1 MPDQNFKTS
10 CHHMSTCALT
20 GASAFFDAIPGSFML
35 INGPLW
41 CYFYAMKYVE
51 DYDAS
56 ALRRFHCTQPEGN
69 ALVYGTEKDLLA
81 GLDFVKSN
89 FTPERI
95 FILNNCSVSLVGDD
109 IAGIAAK
116 AELPCPV
123 YAADCGGIAG
133 DFSEGYEI
141 ALLRVIEEVKKN
153 AKNNTGLCYKK
164 GKTQNGN
171 TEGNATTSGKNSKTD
186 TECAEATNSMDGRC
200 DAQVTGNTNTVKAGS
215 GTPSVN
221 LLGLSP
227 TYFRG
232 EEDIKEIRRI
242 LEAAGYRINSIPGGG
257 SGWDE
262 IMRLPE
268 ADLNLVVRDELALK
282 AAKQLEQDYGTPY
295 LSAGMPYGIEG
306 TLHWLDKINEVLPA
320 KNPEAVRQEAEAVNA
335 RLQFRSSNMQS
346 LWGPLWFDNILV
358 AAPPSEAAGIAEAV
372 RGEWADTGNL
382 IIHFTQGTALRPKAA
397 TKICIAGKDDAAM
410 KETFENWSGG
420 LVMGSS
426 LEASRLVRLKKPFVT
441 CNIVLPAYHEIIA
454 TDLPLCGIRGAAYL
468 FERIWNA
475 KLSACMDEVKQ
486 TN

>member
-1 MPDQNFKTS
+1 MRDNDFKTS

-81 GLDFVKSN
+81 GLDFVKAN
-89 FTPERI
+89 FTPERV
-95 FILNNCSVSLVGDD
+95 FLLNNCSVSLVGDD

-133 DFSEGYEI
+133 DFAEGYEI
-141 ALLRVIEEVKKN
+141 ALLRVIAEVKKN
-153 AKNNTGLCYKK
+153 AEAKRDLADVS
-164 GKTQNGN
+164 
-171 TEGNATTSGKNSKTD
+171 EANSKNAD
-186 TECAEATNSMDGRC
+186 EAKVSENLNLETIDC
-200 DAQVTGNTNTVKAGS
+200 K
-215 GTPSVN
+215 PSVN

-242 LEAAGYRINSIPGGG
+242 LEMAGYHINAIPGGG
-257 SGWDE
+257 SAWSE
-262 IMRLPE
+262 IMQLPQ
-268 ADLNLVVRDELALK
+268 ADLNLVLRDELALK
-282 AAKQLEQDYGTPY
+282 AAKELQAEFGTPY
-295 LSAGMPYGIEG
+295 LSVGMPYGIQG
-306 TLHWLDKINEVLPA
+306 TLRWLDTINAVLPA
-320 KNPEAVRQEAEAVNA
+320 KNREAIRQEAEAVNA

-346 LWGPLWFDNILV
+346 LWGPLWFDNILI

-382 IIHFTQGTALRPKAA
+382 VIHFTQDTALRPQAA
-397 TKICIAGKDDAAM
+397 TKICIAGKDDTAM

-426 LEASRLVRLKKPFVT
+426 LEASRLVRLKKPFVN

-454 TDLPLCGIRGAAYL
+454 TDSPLCGIRGAAYL

-475 KLSACMDEVKQ
+475 KLSGCMDEVKSIR
-486 TN
+486 

>member
-1 MPDQNFKTS
+1 MHDNDFKTS

-81 GLDFVKSN
+81 GLDFVKTN
-89 FTPERI
+89 FTPERV
-95 FILNNCSVSLVGDD
+95 FLLNNCSVSLVGDD

-116 AELPCPV
+116 AELPFPV

-133 DFSEGYEI
+133 DFAEGYEI
-141 ALLRVIEEVKKN
+141 ALLRVIEEVKRN
-153 AKNNTGLCYKK
+153 AKAKSNL
-164 GKTQNGN
+164 
-171 TEGNATTSGKNSKTD
+171 AL
-186 TECAEATNSMDGRC
+186 
-200 DAQVTGNTNTVKAGS
+200 
-215 GTPSVN
+215 PSVN
-221 LLGLSP
+221 VLGLSP

-242 LEAAGYRINSIPGGG
+242 LETAGYRINAIPGGG
-257 SGWDE
+257 SAWSE
-262 IMRLPE
+262 IMRLPQ
-268 ADLNLVVRDELALK
+268 ADLNLVLRDELALK
-282 AAKQLEQDYGTPY
+282 AAKELQAEFGTPY
-295 LSAGMPYGIEG
+295 LSVGMPYGIAG
-306 TLHWLDKINEVLPA
+306 TLRWLENLNAVLPA
-320 KNPEAVRQEAEAVNA
+320 KNLEAVRLEAETVNA

-346 LWGPLWFDNILV
+346 LWGPLWFDNILI
-358 AAPPSEAAGIAEAV
+358 AAPPSEATGIAEAV

-382 IIHFTQGTALRPKAA
+382 VIHFTQDTALRPQAA

-426 LEASRLVRLKKPFVT
+426 LEASRLVRLKKPFVN

-454 TDLPLCGIRGAAYL
+454 TDSPLCGIRGAAYL

-475 KLSACMDEVKQ
+475 KLSGYMDEVKSVR
-486 TN
+486 

>member
-1 MPDQNFKTS
+1 MRDNDFKTS

-81 GLDFVKSN
+81 GLEFVKTN

-133 DFSEGYEI
+133 DFAEGYEI

-153 AKNNTGLCYKK
+153 AKTKRDLADVSEANSENT
-164 GKTQNGN
+164 
-171 TEGNATTSGKNSKTD
+171 TEANVSENINPETVD
-186 TECAEATNSMDGRC
+186 T
-200 DAQVTGNTNTVKAGS
+200 K
-215 GTPSVN
+215 PSVN

-242 LEAAGYRINSIPGGG
+242 LETAGYHINAIPGGG
-257 SGWDE
+257 SAWDE
-262 IMRLPE
+262 IMELPQ
-268 ADLNLVVRDELALK
+268 ADLNLVFRDELALK
-282 AAKQLEQDYGTPY
+282 AARELETEFGTPY
-295 LSAGMPYGIEG
+295 LSVGMPYGIAG
-306 TLHWLDKINEVLPA
+306 TLRWLDTINAALPA
-320 KNPEAVRQEAEAVNA
+320 KNTEAIRQEAEAVNA

-346 LWGPLWFDNILV
+346 LWGPLWFDNILI

-372 RGEWADTGNL
+372 RGEWADTSNL
-382 IIHFTQGTALRPKAA
+382 VIHFTQDTPLRPKAA

-410 KETFENWSGG
+410 KETFENWTGG
-420 LVMGSS
+420 LVIGSS
-426 LEASRLVRLKKPFVT
+426 LETSRLVRLKKPFVN
-441 CNIVLPAYHEIIA
+441 CNIVLPSYHEIIA
-454 TDLPLCGIRGAAYL
+454 TDSPLCGIRGAAYL

-475 KLSACMDEVKQ
+475 KLNSCMEEVK
-486 TN
+486 

>member
-1 MPDQNFKTS
+1 MRDNDFKTS

-81 GLDFVKSN
+81 GLDFVKAN

-133 DFSEGYEI
+133 DFAEGYEI

-153 AKNNTGLCYKK
+153 AKTKRDLADVSEANSENT
-164 GKTQNGN
+164 
-171 TEGNATTSGKNSKTD
+171 TEANVSENINPETVD
-186 TECAEATNSMDGRC
+186 T
-200 DAQVTGNTNTVKAGS
+200 K
-215 GTPSVN
+215 PSVN

-242 LEAAGYRINSIPGGG
+242 LETAGYHINAIPGGG
-257 SGWDE
+257 SAWDE
-262 IMRLPE
+262 IMELPQ
-268 ADLNLVVRDELALK
+268 ADLNLVFRDELALK
-282 AAKQLEQDYGTPY
+282 AARELETEFGTPY
-295 LSAGMPYGIEG
+295 LSVGLPYGIAG
-306 TLHWLDKINEVLPA
+306 TLRWLDTINAALPA
-320 KNPEAVRQEAEAVNA
+320 KNTEAIRQEAEAVNA

-346 LWGPLWFDNILV
+346 LWGPLWFDNILI

-372 RGEWADTGNL
+372 RGEWADTSNL
-382 IIHFTQGTALRPKAA
+382 VIHFTQDTPLRPKAA

-410 KETFENWSGG
+410 KETFENWTGG
-420 LVMGSS
+420 LVIGSS
-426 LEASRLVRLKKPFVT
+426 LETSRLVRLKKPFVN
-441 CNIVLPAYHEIIA
+441 CNIVLPSYHEIIA
-454 TDLPLCGIRGAAYL
+454 TDSPLCGIRGAAYL

-475 KLSACMDEVKQ
+475 KLNSCMEEVK
-486 TN
+486 

>member
-1 MPDQNFKTS
+1 MHDNDFKTS

-81 GLDFVKSN
+81 GLDFVKTN
-89 FTPERI
+89 FTPERV
-95 FILNNCSVSLVGDD
+95 FLLNNCSVSLVGDD

-116 AELPCPV
+116 AELPFPV

-133 DFSEGYEI
+133 DFAEGYEI
-141 ALLRVIEEVKKN
+141 ALLRVIEEVKRN
-153 AKNNTGLCYKK
+153 AKAKSDL
-164 GKTQNGN
+164 
-171 TEGNATTSGKNSKTD
+171 AS
-186 TECAEATNSMDGRC
+186 
-200 DAQVTGNTNTVKAGS
+200 
-215 GTPSVN
+215 PSVN
-221 LLGLSP
+221 VLGLSP
-227 TYFRG
+227 TFFRG

-242 LEAAGYRINSIPGGG
+242 LEMAGYRINAIPGGG
-257 SGWDE
+257 SAWSE
-262 IMRLPE
+262 IMRLPQ
-268 ADLNLVVRDELALK
+268 ADLNLVLRDELALK
-282 AAKQLEQDYGTPY
+282 AAKELQEEFGTPY
-295 LSAGMPYGIEG
+295 LSVGMPYGIVG
-306 TLHWLDKINEVLPA
+306 TLRWLDAINAVLPS
-320 KNPEAVRQEAEAVNA
+320 KNREAIRLEADTVNA

-346 LWGPLWFDNILV
+346 LWGPLWFDNILI

-382 IIHFTQGTALRPKAA
+382 VIHFTQETALRPPAA

-426 LEASRLVRLKKPFVT
+426 LEASRLVRLKKPFVN

-454 TDLPLCGIRGAAYL
+454 TDSPLCGIRGAAYL

-475 KLSACMDEVKQ
+475 KLSGCMDEVKSVR
-486 TN
+486 

>member
-1 MPDQNFKTS
+1 MRDNDFKTS

-69 ALVYGTEKDLLA
+69 SLVYGTEKDLLA
-81 GLDFVKSN
+81 GLDFVKAN

-109 IAGIAAK
+109 IAGITAK
-116 AELPCPV
+116 AELPYPV

-133 DFSEGYEI
+133 DFAEGYEI
-141 ALLRVIEEVKKN
+141 ALLRVIAEVKKN
-153 AKNNTGLCYKK
+153 AEAKRDLADVS
-164 GKTQNGN
+164 
-171 TEGNATTSGKNSKTD
+171 EANSKNAD
-186 TECAEATNSMDGRC
+186 EAKVSENLNFETIDC
-200 DAQVTGNTNTVKAGS
+200 K
-215 GTPSVN
+215 PSVN

-242 LEAAGYRINSIPGGG
+242 LEMAGYRINAIPGGG
-257 SGWDE
+257 SAWSE
-262 IMRLPE
+262 IMRLPQ
-268 ADLNLVVRDELALK
+268 ADLNLVLRDELALK
-282 AAKQLEQDYGTPY
+282 AAKELQAEFGTPY
-295 LSAGMPYGIEG
+295 LSVGMPYGIQG
-306 TLHWLDKINEVLPA
+306 TLRWLDTINAVLPA
-320 KNPEAVRQEAEAVNA
+320 KNREAIRQEAEAVNA

-346 LWGPLWFDNILV
+346 LWGPLWFDNILI

-382 IIHFTQGTALRPKAA
+382 VIHFTQDTALRPQAA
-397 TKICIAGKDDAAM
+397 TKICIAGKDDTAM

-426 LEASRLVRLKKPFVT
+426 LEASRLVRLKKPFVN

-454 TDLPLCGIRGAAYL
+454 TDSPLCGIRGAAYL

-475 KLSACMDEVKQ
+475 KLSGCMDEVKSIR
-486 TN
+486 

>member
-1 MPDQNFKTS
+1 MHDNDFKTS

-81 GLDFVKSN
+81 GLDFVKAN

-109 IAGIAAK
+109 IAGITAK
-116 AELPCPV
+116 AELPYPV

-133 DFSEGYEI
+133 DFAEGYEI
-141 ALLRVIEEVKKN
+141 ALLRVIAEVKKN
-153 AKNNTGLCYKK
+153 AEAKRDLADVS
-164 GKTQNGN
+164 
-171 TEGNATTSGKNSKTD
+171 EANSKNAD
-186 TECAEATNSMDGRC
+186 EAKVSENLNLETIDC
-200 DAQVTGNTNTVKAGS
+200 K
-215 GTPSVN
+215 PSVN

-242 LEAAGYRINSIPGGG
+242 LEMAGYRINAIPGGG
-257 SGWDE
+257 SAWSE
-262 IMRLPE
+262 IMQLPQ
-268 ADLNLVVRDELALK
+268 ADLNLVLRDELALK
-282 AAKQLEQDYGTPY
+282 AAKELQAEFGTPY
-295 LSAGMPYGIEG
+295 LSVGMPYGIQG
-306 TLHWLDKINEVLPA
+306 TLRWLDTINAVLPA
-320 KNPEAVRQEAEAVNA
+320 KNREAIRQEAETVNA

-346 LWGPLWFDNILV
+346 LWGPLWFDNILI

-382 IIHFTQGTALRPKAA
+382 VIHFTQDTALRPQAA
-397 TKICIAGKDDAAM
+397 TKICIAGKDDTAM

-426 LEASRLVRLKKPFVT
+426 LEASRLVRLKKPFVN

-454 TDLPLCGIRGAAYL
+454 TDSPLCGIRGAAYL

-475 KLSACMDEVKQ
+475 KLSGCMDEVKS
-486 TN
+486 TR

>member
-1 MPDQNFKTS
+1 MRDNDFKTS

-81 GLDFVKSN
+81 GLEFVKTN

-133 DFSEGYEI
+133 DFAEGYEI

-153 AKNNTGLCYKK
+153 AKTKRDLADVSEANSENT
-164 GKTQNGN
+164 
-171 TEGNATTSGKNSKTD
+171 TEANVSENINPETVD
-186 TECAEATNSMDGRC
+186 T
-200 DAQVTGNTNTVKAGS
+200 K
-215 GTPSVN
+215 PSVN

-242 LEAAGYRINSIPGGG
+242 LETAGYHINAIPGGG
-257 SGWDE
+257 SAWDE
-262 IMRLPE
+262 IMELPQ
-268 ADLNLVVRDELALK
+268 ADLNLVLRDELALK
-282 AAKQLEQDYGTPY
+282 AAKELESEFGTPY
-295 LSAGMPYGIEG
+295 LSAGMPYGIQG
-306 TLHWLDKINEVLPA
+306 TLAWLEKINTVLPA
-320 KNPEAVRQEAEAVNA
+320 TNLKTVRQEAETVNA

-346 LWGPLWFDNILV
+346 LWGPLWFDNILI

-382 IIHFTQGTALRPKAA
+382 VIHFTEDTPLRPKAA
-397 TKICIAGKDDAAM
+397 NKICVTGKDDAAM
-410 KETFENWSGG
+410 KETFENWTGG
-420 LVMGSS
+420 LVIGSS
-426 LEASRLVRLKKPFVT
+426 LETSRFVRLKKPFVN
-441 CNIVLPAYHEIIA
+441 CNIVLPSYHEIIA
-454 TDLPLCGIRGAAYL
+454 TDSPLCGIRGASNL

-475 KLSACMDEVKQ
+475 KLNSCMEEVK
-486 TN
+486 

>member
-1 MPDQNFKTS
+1 MPDNTWKTS

-81 GLDFVKSN
+81 GLDFVKAN

-109 IAGIAAK
+109 IAGIAAR

-133 DFSEGYEI
+133 DFAEGYEI
-141 ALLRVIEEVKKN
+141 ALLRTIAEVKKN
-153 AKNNTGLCYKK
+153 AKDKSDL
-164 GKTQNGN
+164 
-171 TEGNATTSGKNSKTD
+171 AS
-186 TECAEATNSMDGRC
+186 
-200 DAQVTGNTNTVKAGS
+200 
-215 GTPSVN
+215 PSVN

-242 LEAAGYRINSIPGGG
+242 LETAGYHINAIPGGG
-257 SGWDE
+257 SAWDE
-262 IMRLPE
+262 IMELPQ
-268 ADLNLVVRDELALK
+268 ADLNLVLRDELALK
-282 AAKQLEQDYGTPY
+282 AAKELESEFGTPY
-295 LSAGMPYGIEG
+295 LSAGMPYGIQG
-306 TLHWLDKINEVLPA
+306 TLAWLEKINTVLPA
-320 KNPEAVRQEAEAVNA
+320 TNLKTVRQEAETVNA

-346 LWGPLWFDNILV
+346 LWGPLWFDNILI

-382 IIHFTQGTALRPKAA
+382 VIHFTEDTPLRPKAA
-397 TKICIAGKDDAAM
+397 NKICVTGKDDAAM
-410 KETFENWSGG
+410 KETFENWTGG
-420 LVMGSS
+420 LVIGSS
-426 LEASRLVRLKKPFVT
+426 LETSRFVRLKKPFVN
-441 CNIVLPAYHEIIA
+441 CNIVLPSYHEIIA
-454 TDLPLCGIRGAAYL
+454 TDSPLCGIRGASNL

-475 KLSACMDEVKQ
+475 KLNSCMEEVK
-486 TN
+486 

>member
-1 MPDQNFKTS
+1 MRDNDFKTS

-81 GLDFVKSN
+81 GLDFVKAN
-89 FTPERI
+89 FTPERV
-95 FILNNCSVSLVGDD
+95 FLLNNCSVSLVGDD

-116 AELPCPV
+116 AELPFPV

-133 DFSEGYEI
+133 DFAEGYEI
-141 ALLRVIEEVKKN
+141 ALLRVIAEVKKN
-153 AKNNTGLCYKK
+153 AEAKRDLADVS
-164 GKTQNGN
+164 
-171 TEGNATTSGKNSKTD
+171 EANSKNAD
-186 TECAEATNSMDGRC
+186 EAKVSENLNLETIDC
-200 DAQVTGNTNTVKAGS
+200 K
-215 GTPSVN
+215 PSVN

-242 LEAAGYRINSIPGGG
+242 LEMAGYHINAIPGGG
-257 SGWDE
+257 SAWSE
-262 IMRLPE
+262 IMQLPQ
-268 ADLNLVVRDELALK
+268 ADLNLVLRDELALK
-282 AAKQLEQDYGTPY
+282 AAKELQAKFGTPY
-295 LSAGMPYGIEG
+295 LSVGMPYGIAG
-306 TLHWLDKINEVLPA
+306 TLRWLDAINAVLPA
-320 KNPEAVRQEAEAVNA
+320 KNREAIRQEAETVNA

-346 LWGPLWFDNILV
+346 LWGPLWFDNILI

-382 IIHFTQGTALRPKAA
+382 VIHFTQDTALRPQAA
-397 TKICIAGKDDAAM
+397 TKICIAGKDDTAM

-426 LEASRLVRLKKPFVT
+426 LEASRLVRLKKTFVN

-454 TDLPLCGIRGAAYL
+454 TDSPLCGIRGAAYL

-475 KLSACMDEVKQ
+475 KLSGCMDEVKSIR
-486 TN
+486 

>member
-1 MPDQNFKTS
+1 MRDNDFKTS

-20 GASAFFDAIPGSFML
+20 GASAFFDAIPRSFML

-81 GLDFVKSN
+81 GLEFVKAN

-109 IAGIAAK
+109 IAGIADR

-133 DFSEGYEI
+133 DFAEGYEI
-141 ALLRVIEEVKKN
+141 ALLRVIKEVKKN
-153 AKNNTGLCYKK
+153 AKAKSNL
-164 GKTQNGN
+164 
-171 TEGNATTSGKNSKTD
+171 AS
-186 TECAEATNSMDGRC
+186 
-200 DAQVTGNTNTVKAGS
+200 
-215 GTPSVN
+215 PSVN

-242 LEAAGYRINSIPGGG
+242 LETAGYHINAIPGGG
-257 SGWDE
+257 SAWDE
-262 IMRLPE
+262 IMELPQ
-268 ADLNLVVRDELALK
+268 ADLNLVLRDELALK
-282 AAKQLEQDYGTPY
+282 AAKELESEFGTPY
-295 LSAGMPYGIEG
+295 LSADMPYGIQG
-306 TLHWLDKINEVLPA
+306 TLAWLEKINTVLPA
-320 KNPEAVRQEAEAVNA
+320 TNLKNTEAIRQEAETVNA

-346 LWGPLWFDNILV
+346 LWGPLWFDNILI

-382 IIHFTQGTALRPKAA
+382 VIHFTQETPLRPKAA

-410 KETFENWSGG
+410 KETFENWTGG
-420 LVMGSS
+420 LVIGSS
-426 LEASRLVRLKKPFVT
+426 LETSRLVRLKKPFVN
-441 CNIVLPAYHEIIA
+441 CNIVLPSYHEIIA
-454 TDLPLCGIRGAAYL
+454 TDLPLCGMRGAAYL

-475 KLSACMDEVKQ
+475 KLNGCMGEVKSGC
-486 TN
+486 

>member
-1 MPDQNFKTS
+1 MRDNDFKTS

-81 GLDFVKSN
+81 GLDFVKAN
-89 FTPERI
+89 FTPERV
-95 FILNNCSVSLVGDD
+95 FLLNNCSVSLVGDD

-133 DFSEGYEI
+133 DFAEGYEI
-141 ALLRVIEEVKKN
+141 ALLRVIAEVKKN
-153 AKNNTGLCYKK
+153 AEAKRDLADVS
-164 GKTQNGN
+164 
-171 TEGNATTSGKNSKTD
+171 EANSKNAD
-186 TECAEATNSMDGRC
+186 EAKVSENLNLETIDC
-200 DAQVTGNTNTVKAGS
+200 K
-215 GTPSVN
+215 PSVN

-242 LEAAGYRINSIPGGG
+242 LEMAGYHINAIPGGG
-257 SGWDE
+257 SAWSE
-262 IMRLPE
+262 IMRLPQ
-268 ADLNLVVRDELALK
+268 ADLNLVLRDELALK
-282 AAKQLEQDYGTPY
+282 AAKELQAEFGTPY
-295 LSAGMPYGIEG
+295 LSVGMPYGIQG
-306 TLHWLDKINEVLPA
+306 TLRWLDTINAVLPA
-320 KNPEAVRQEAEAVNA
+320 KNREAIRQEAEAVNA

-346 LWGPLWFDNILV
+346 LWGPLWFDNILI

-382 IIHFTQGTALRPKAA
+382 VIHFTQDTALRPQAA
-397 TKICIAGKDDAAM
+397 TKICIAGKNDAAM

-426 LEASRLVRLKKPFVT
+426 LEASRLVRLKKPFVN

-454 TDLPLCGIRGAAYL
+454 TDSPLCGIRGAAYL

-475 KLSACMDEVKQ
+475 KLSGCMDEVKSIR
-486 TN
+486 

>member
-1 MPDQNFKTS
+1 MPDNTWKTS
-10 CHHMSTCALT
+10 CHHMSTCALA

-81 GLDFVKSN
+81 GLEFVKAN

-109 IAGIAAK
+109 IAGIAAR

-133 DFSEGYEI
+133 DFAEGYEI
-141 ALLRVIEEVKKN
+141 ALLRTIAEVKKN
-153 AKNNTGLCYKK
+153 AKDKSDL
-164 GKTQNGN
+164 
-171 TEGNATTSGKNSKTD
+171 AS
-186 TECAEATNSMDGRC
+186 
-200 DAQVTGNTNTVKAGS
+200 
-215 GTPSVN
+215 PSVN

-242 LEAAGYRINSIPGGG
+242 LETAGYHINAIPGGG
-257 SGWDE
+257 SAWDE
-262 IMRLPE
+262 IMELPQ
-268 ADLNLVVRDELALK
+268 ADLNLVLRDELALK
-282 AAKQLEQDYGTPY
+282 AAKELESEFGTPY
-295 LSAGMPYGIEG
+295 LSAGMPYGIQG
-306 TLHWLDKINEVLPA
+306 TLAWLEKINTVLPA
-320 KNPEAVRQEAEAVNA
+320 TNLKAVRQEAETVNA

-346 LWGPLWFDNILV
+346 LWGPLWFDNILI

-382 IIHFTQGTALRPKAA
+382 VIHFTEDTPLRPKAA
-397 TKICIAGKDDAAM
+397 NKICVTGKDDAAM
-410 KETFENWSGG
+410 KETFENWTGG
-420 LVMGSS
+420 LVIGSS
-426 LEASRLVRLKKPFVT
+426 LETSRFVRLKKPFVN
-441 CNIVLPAYHEIIA
+441 CNIVLPSYHEIIA
-454 TDLPLCGIRGAAYL
+454 TDSPLCGIRGASYL

-475 KLSACMDEVKQ
+475 KLNSCMEEVK
-486 TN
+486 

>member
-1 MPDQNFKTS
+1 MHDNDFKTS

-81 GLDFVKSN
+81 GLDFVKAN
-89 FTPERI
+89 FTPERV
-95 FILNNCSVSLVGDD
+95 FLLNNCSVSLVGDD

-116 AELPCPV
+116 AELPFPV

-133 DFSEGYEI
+133 DFAEGYEI
-141 ALLRVIEEVKKN
+141 ALLRVIEEVKRN
-153 AKNNTGLCYKK
+153 AKAKSNL
-164 GKTQNGN
+164 
-171 TEGNATTSGKNSKTD
+171 AL
-186 TECAEATNSMDGRC
+186 
-200 DAQVTGNTNTVKAGS
+200 
-215 GTPSVN
+215 PSVN
-221 LLGLSP
+221 VLGLSP

-242 LEAAGYRINSIPGGG
+242 LETAGYRINAIPGGG
-257 SGWDE
+257 SAWSE
-262 IMRLPE
+262 IMRLPQ
-268 ADLNLVVRDELALK
+268 ADLNLVLRDELALK
-282 AAKQLEQDYGTPY
+282 AAKELQAEFGTPY
-295 LSAGMPYGIEG
+295 LSVGMPYGIVG
-306 TLHWLDKINEVLPA
+306 TLRWLENLNAVLPA
-320 KNPEAVRQEAEAVNA
+320 KNLEAVRLEAETVNA

-346 LWGPLWFDNILV
+346 LWGPLWFDNILI
-358 AAPPSEAAGIAEAV
+358 AAPPSEATGIAEAV

-382 IIHFTQGTALRPKAA
+382 VIHFTQDTALRPQAA

-426 LEASRLVRLKKPFVT
+426 LEASRLVRLKKPFVN

-454 TDLPLCGIRGAAYL
+454 TDSPLCGIRGAAYL

-475 KLSACMDEVKQ
+475 KLSGYMDEVKSVR
-486 TN
+486 

>member
-1 MPDQNFKTS
+1 MPDNTWKTS

-81 GLDFVKSN
+81 GLEFVKSN

-109 IAGIAAK
+109 SAGIAAR

-133 DFSEGYEI
+133 DFAEGYEI
-141 ALLRVIEEVKKN
+141 ALLRVIAEVKKN
-153 AKNNTGLCYKK
+153 AK
-164 GKTQNGN
+164 GKTDLPSEKTNLRNHNIG
-171 TEGNATTSGKNSKTD
+171 GTSYVADSSSN
-186 TECAEATNSMDGRC
+186 
-200 DAQVTGNTNTVKAGS
+200 DAPKPTVS
-215 GTPSVN
+215 

-242 LEAAGYRINSIPGGG
+242 LETAGYHINAIPGGG
-257 SGWDE
+257 SGWNE
-262 IMRLPE
+262 IMQLPQ
-268 ADLNLVVRDELALK
+268 ADLNLVLRDELALK
-282 AAKQLEQDYGTPY
+282 AARELESEFGTPY
-295 LSAGMPYGIEG
+295 LSTGMPYGIQG
-306 TLHWLDKINEVLPA
+306 TLAWLEKINTVLPA
-320 KNPEAVRQEAEAVNA
+320 TNLEAIRQEAETVNA

-346 LWGPLWFDNILV
+346 LWGPLWFDNILI

-382 IIHFTQGTALRPKAA
+382 VIHFTEDTPLRPKAA
-397 TKICIAGKDDAAM
+397 NKICVTGEDDAAM
-410 KETFENWSGG
+410 KETFENWTGG
-420 LVMGSS
+420 LVIGSS
-426 LEASRLVRLKKPFVT
+426 LETSRLVRLKKPFVN
-441 CNIVLPAYHEIIA
+441 CNIVLPSYHEIIA
-454 TDLPLCGIRGAAYL
+454 TDSPLCGIRGAAYL

-475 KLSACMDEVKQ
+475 KLYSCMEEVK
-486 TN
+486 

>member
-1 MPDQNFKTS
+1 MHDNDFKTS

-81 GLDFVKSN
+81 GLDFVKAN

-133 DFSEGYEI
+133 DFAEGYEI
-141 ALLRVIEEVKKN
+141 ALLRVIAEVKKN
-153 AKNNTGLCYKK
+153 AEAKRDLADVS
-164 GKTQNGN
+164 
-171 TEGNATTSGKNSKTD
+171 EANSKNAD
-186 TECAEATNSMDGRC
+186 EAKVSENLNLETIDC
-200 DAQVTGNTNTVKAGS
+200 K
-215 GTPSVN
+215 PSVN

-242 LEAAGYRINSIPGGG
+242 LEMAGYHINAIPGGG
-257 SGWDE
+257 SAWSE
-262 IMRLPE
+262 IMRLPQ
-268 ADLNLVVRDELALK
+268 ADLNLVLRDELALK
-282 AAKQLEQDYGTPY
+282 AAKELQAEFGTPY
-295 LSAGMPYGIEG
+295 LSVGMPYGIQG
-306 TLHWLDKINEVLPA
+306 TLRWLDTINAVLPA
-320 KNPEAVRQEAEAVNA
+320 KNREAIRQEAEAVNA

-346 LWGPLWFDNILV
+346 LWGPLWFDNILI

-382 IIHFTQGTALRPKAA
+382 VIHFTQDTALRPQAA
-397 TKICIAGKDDAAM
+397 TKICIAGKDDTAM

-426 LEASRLVRLKKPFVT
+426 LEASRLVRLKKPFVN

-454 TDLPLCGIRGAAYL
+454 TDSPLCGIRGAAYL

-475 KLSACMDEVKQ
+475 KLSGCMDEVKS
-486 TN
+486 TR

>member
-1 MPDQNFKTS
+1 MRDNDFKTS

-81 GLDFVKSN
+81 GLEFVKAN

-109 IAGIAAK
+109 IAGIADR

-133 DFSEGYEI
+133 DFAEGYEI
-141 ALLRVIEEVKKN
+141 ALLRVIKEVKKN
-153 AKNNTGLCYKK
+153 AKAKSNL
-164 GKTQNGN
+164 
-171 TEGNATTSGKNSKTD
+171 AS
-186 TECAEATNSMDGRC
+186 
-200 DAQVTGNTNTVKAGS
+200 
-215 GTPSVN
+215 PSVN

-242 LEAAGYRINSIPGGG
+242 LETAGYHINAIPGGG
-257 SGWDE
+257 SAWDE
-262 IMRLPE
+262 IMELPQ
-268 ADLNLVVRDELALK
+268 ADLNLVLRDELALK
-282 AAKQLEQDYGTPY
+282 AAKELESEFGTPY
-295 LSAGMPYGIEG
+295 LSAGMPYGIQG
-306 TLHWLDKINEVLPA
+306 TLAWLEKINTVLPA
-320 KNPEAVRQEAEAVNA
+320 TNLKTVRQEAETVNA

-346 LWGPLWFDNILV
+346 LWGPLWFDNILI

-382 IIHFTQGTALRPKAA
+382 VIHFTEDTPLRPKAA
-397 TKICIAGKDDAAM
+397 NKICVTGKDDAAM
-410 KETFENWSGG
+410 KETFENWTGG
-420 LVMGSS
+420 LVIGSS
-426 LEASRLVRLKKPFVT
+426 LETSRFVRLKKPFVN
-441 CNIVLPAYHEIIA
+441 CNIVLPSYHEIIA
-454 TDLPLCGIRGAAYL
+454 TDSPLCGIRGASYL

-475 KLSACMDEVKQ
+475 KLNSCMEEVK
-486 TN
+486 

>member
-1 MPDQNFKTS
+1 MRDNDFKTS

-81 GLDFVKSN
+81 GLEFVKTN

-109 IAGIAAK
+109 IASIAAK

-123 YAADCGGIAG
+123 YAADSGGIAG
-133 DFSEGYEI
+133 DFAEGYEI

-153 AKNNTGLCYKK
+153 AKTKRDLADVSEANSENT
-164 GKTQNGN
+164 
-171 TEGNATTSGKNSKTD
+171 TEANVSENINPETVD
-186 TECAEATNSMDGRC
+186 T
-200 DAQVTGNTNTVKAGS
+200 K
-215 GTPSVN
+215 PSVN

-242 LEAAGYRINSIPGGG
+242 LETAGYHINAIPGGG
-257 SGWDE
+257 SAWDE
-262 IMRLPE
+262 IMELPQ
-268 ADLNLVVRDELALK
+268 ADLNLVFRDELALK
-282 AAKQLEQDYGTPY
+282 AARELETEFGTPY
-295 LSAGMPYGIEG
+295 LSVGLPYGIAG
-306 TLHWLDKINEVLPA
+306 TLRWLDTINAALPA
-320 KNPEAVRQEAEAVNA
+320 KNTEAIRQEAEAVNA

-346 LWGPLWFDNILV
+346 LWGPLWFDNILI

-372 RGEWADTGNL
+372 RGEWADTSNL
-382 IIHFTQGTALRPKAA
+382 VIHFTQDTPLRPKAA

-410 KETFENWSGG
+410 KETFENWTGG
-420 LVMGSS
+420 LVIGSS
-426 LEASRLVRLKKPFVT
+426 LETSRLVRLKKPFVN
-441 CNIVLPAYHEIIA
+441 CNIVLPSYHEIIA
-454 TDLPLCGIRGAAYL
+454 TDSPLCGIRGAAYL

-475 KLSACMDEVKQ
+475 KLNSCMEEVK
-486 TN
+486 

>member
-1 MPDQNFKTS
+1 MHDNDFKTS

-35 INGPLW
+35 VNGPLW

-81 GLDFVKSN
+81 GLDFVKAN
-89 FTPERI
+89 FTPERV
-95 FILNNCSVSLVGDD
+95 FLLNNCSVSLVGDD

-116 AELPCPV
+116 AELPFPV

-133 DFSEGYEI
+133 DFAEGYEI
-141 ALLRVIEEVKKN
+141 ALLRAIEEVKKN
-153 AKNNTGLCYKK
+153 AKAKSDL
-164 GKTQNGN
+164 
-171 TEGNATTSGKNSKTD
+171 AS
-186 TECAEATNSMDGRC
+186 
-200 DAQVTGNTNTVKAGS
+200 
-215 GTPSVN
+215 PSVN
-221 LLGLSP
+221 VLGLSP

-242 LEAAGYRINSIPGGG
+242 LETAGYHINAIPGGG
-257 SGWDE
+257 SAWSE
-262 IMRLPE
+262 IMRLPQ
-268 ADLNLVVRDELALK
+268 ADLNLVLRDELALK
-282 AAKQLEQDYGTPY
+282 AAKELQAEFGTPY
-295 LSAGMPYGIEG
+295 LSVGMPYGIAG
-306 TLHWLDKINEVLPA
+306 TLRWLENLNAVLPA
-320 KNPEAVRQEAEAVNA
+320 KNLEAVRLEAETVNA

-346 LWGPLWFDNILV
+346 LWGPLWFDNILI
-358 AAPPSEAAGIAEAV
+358 AAPPSEATGIAEAV

-382 IIHFTQGTALRPKAA
+382 VIHFTQDTALRPQAA

-426 LEASRLVRLKKPFVT
+426 LEASRLVRLKKPFVN

-454 TDLPLCGIRGAAYL
+454 TDSPLCGIRGAAYL

-475 KLSACMDEVKQ
+475 KLSGYMDEVKSVR
-486 TN
+486 

>member
-1 MPDQNFKTS
+1 MRDNDFKTS

-81 GLDFVKSN
+81 GLDFVKAN

-95 FILNNCSVSLVGDD
+95 IILNNCSVSLVGDD

-133 DFSEGYEI
+133 DFAEGYEI
-141 ALLRVIEEVKKN
+141 ALLRLIKEVKNHTSAN
-153 AKNNTGLCYKK
+153 AGV
-164 GKTQNGN
+164 
-171 TEGNATTSGKNSKTD
+171 SSKNS
-186 TECAEATNSMDGRC
+186 AT
-200 DAQVTGNTNTVKAGS
+200 K
-215 GTPSVN
+215 PSVN

-232 EEDIKEIRRI
+232 EEDIKEICRI
-242 LEAAGYRINSIPGGG
+242 LETAGYRINAIPGGG
-257 SGWDE
+257 SAWDE
-262 IMRLPE
+262 IMELPQ
-268 ADLNLVVRDELALK
+268 ADLNLVLRDELALK
-282 AAKQLEQDYGTPY
+282 AAKELESEFGTPY
-295 LSAGMPYGIEG
+295 LSAGMPYGIQG
-306 TLHWLDKINEVLPA
+306 TLAWLEKINTVLPA
-320 KNPEAVRQEAEAVNA
+320 TNLKTVRQEAETVNA

-346 LWGPLWFDNILV
+346 LWGPLWFDNILI

-382 IIHFTQGTALRPKAA
+382 VIHFTEDTPLRPKAA
-397 TKICIAGKDDAAM
+397 NKICVTGKDDAAM
-410 KETFENWSGG
+410 KETFENWTGG
-420 LVMGSS
+420 LVIGSS
-426 LEASRLVRLKKPFVT
+426 LETSRFVRLKKPFVN
-441 CNIVLPAYHEIIA
+441 CNIVLPSYHEIIA
-454 TDLPLCGIRGAAYL
+454 TDSPLCGIRGASNL

-475 KLSACMDEVKQ
+475 KLNSCMEEVK
-486 TN
+486 

>member
-1 MPDQNFKTS
+1 MPDNTWKTS

-81 GLDFVKSN
+81 GLDFVKAN

-109 IAGIAAK
+109 IAGIAAR

-133 DFSEGYEI
+133 DFAEGYEI
-141 ALLRVIEEVKKN
+141 ALLRTIAEVKKN
-153 AKNNTGLCYKK
+153 AKDKSDL
-164 GKTQNGN
+164 
-171 TEGNATTSGKNSKTD
+171 AS
-186 TECAEATNSMDGRC
+186 
-200 DAQVTGNTNTVKAGS
+200 
-215 GTPSVN
+215 PSVN

-242 LEAAGYRINSIPGGG
+242 LETAGYHINAIPGGG
-257 SGWDE
+257 SAWDE
-262 IMRLPE
+262 IMELPQ
-268 ADLNLVVRDELALK
+268 ADLNLVLRDELALK
-282 AAKQLEQDYGTPY
+282 AAKELESEFGTPY
-295 LSAGMPYGIEG
+295 LSAGMPYGIQG
-306 TLHWLDKINEVLPA
+306 TLAWLEKINTVLPA
-320 KNPEAVRQEAEAVNA
+320 TNLKAVRQEAETVNA

-346 LWGPLWFDNILV
+346 LWGPLWFDNILI

-382 IIHFTQGTALRPKAA
+382 VIHFTEDTPLRPKAA
-397 TKICIAGKDDAAM
+397 NKICVTGKDDAAM
-410 KETFENWSGG
+410 KETFENWTGG
-420 LVMGSS
+420 LVIGSS
-426 LEASRLVRLKKPFVT
+426 LETSRFVRLKKPFVN
-441 CNIVLPAYHEIIA
+441 CNIVLPSYHEIIA
-454 TDLPLCGIRGAAYL
+454 TDSPLCGIRGASYL

-475 KLSACMDEVKQ
+475 KLNSCMEEVK
-486 TN
+486 

>member
-1 MPDQNFKTS
+1 MRDNDFKTS

-81 GLDFVKSN
+81 GLDFVKAN

-133 DFSEGYEI
+133 DFAEGYEI
-141 ALLRVIEEVKKN
+141 ALLRLIKEVKNHTSAN
-153 AKNNTGLCYKK
+153 AGV
-164 GKTQNGN
+164 
-171 TEGNATTSGKNSKTD
+171 SSKNS
-186 TECAEATNSMDGRC
+186 AT
-200 DAQVTGNTNTVKAGS
+200 K
-215 GTPSVN
+215 PSVN

-232 EEDIKEIRRI
+232 EEDIKEICRI
-242 LEAAGYRINSIPGGG
+242 LETAGYRINAIPGGG
-257 SGWDE
+257 SAWDE
-262 IMRLPE
+262 IMELPQ
-268 ADLNLVVRDELALK
+268 ADLNLVLRDELALK
-282 AAKQLEQDYGTPY
+282 AAKELESEFGTPY
-295 LSAGMPYGIEG
+295 LSSGMPYGIQG
-306 TLHWLDKINEVLPA
+306 TLAWLEKINTVLPA
-320 KNPEAVRQEAEAVNA
+320 TNLKTVRQEAETVNA

-346 LWGPLWFDNILV
+346 LWGPLWFDNILI

-382 IIHFTQGTALRPKAA
+382 VIHFTEDTPLRPKAA
-397 TKICIAGKDDAAM
+397 NKICVTGKDDAAM
-410 KETFENWSGG
+410 KETFENWTGG
-420 LVMGSS
+420 LVIGSS
-426 LEASRLVRLKKPFVT
+426 LETSRFVRLKKPFVN
-441 CNIVLPAYHEIIA
+441 CNIVLPSYHEIIA
-454 TDLPLCGIRGAAYL
+454 TDSPLCGIRGASNL

-475 KLSACMDEVKQ
+475 KLNSCMEEVK
-486 TN
+486 

>member
-1 MPDQNFKTS
+1 MRDNDFKTS

-69 ALVYGTEKDLLA
+69 SLVYGTEKDLLA
-81 GLDFVKSN
+81 GLDFVKAN

-109 IAGIAAK
+109 IAGITAK
-116 AELPCPV
+116 AELPYPV

-133 DFSEGYEI
+133 DFAEGYEI
-141 ALLRVIEEVKKN
+141 ALLRVIAEVKKN
-153 AKNNTGLCYKK
+153 AEAKRDLADVS
-164 GKTQNGN
+164 
-171 TEGNATTSGKNSKTD
+171 EANSKNAD
-186 TECAEATNSMDGRC
+186 EAKVSENLNFETIDC
-200 DAQVTGNTNTVKAGS
+200 K
-215 GTPSVN
+215 PSVN

-242 LEAAGYRINSIPGGG
+242 LEMAGYRINAIPGGG
-257 SGWDE
+257 SAWSE
-262 IMRLPE
+262 IMRLPQ
-268 ADLNLVVRDELALK
+268 ADLNLVLRDELALK
-282 AAKQLEQDYGTPY
+282 AAKELQAEFGTPY
-295 LSAGMPYGIEG
+295 LSVGMPYGIQG
-306 TLHWLDKINEVLPA
+306 TLRWLDTINAVLPA
-320 KNPEAVRQEAEAVNA
+320 KNREAIRQEAEAVNA

-346 LWGPLWFDNILV
+346 LWGPLWFDNILI

-382 IIHFTQGTALRPKAA
+382 VIHFTQDTALRPQAA
-397 TKICIAGKDDAAM
+397 TKICIAGKDDTAM

-426 LEASRLVRLKKPFVT
+426 LRELQHRAARLSRNHRHRLAPLRHPRRRLFV
-441 CNIVLPAYHEIIA
+441 
-454 TDLPLCGIRGAAYL
+454 
-468 FERIWNA
+468 
-475 KLSACMDEVKQ
+475 
-486 TN
+486 

>member
-1 MPDQNFKTS
+1 MRDNDFKTS

-81 GLDFVKSN
+81 GLDFVKAN
-89 FTPERI
+89 FTPERV
-95 FILNNCSVSLVGDD
+95 FLLNNCSVSLVGDD

-133 DFSEGYEI
+133 DFAEGYEI
-141 ALLRVIEEVKKN
+141 ALLRVIAEVKKN
-153 AKNNTGLCYKK
+153 AEAKRDLADVS
-164 GKTQNGN
+164 
-171 TEGNATTSGKNSKTD
+171 EANSKNAD
-186 TECAEATNSMDGRC
+186 EAKVSENLNPETIDC
-200 DAQVTGNTNTVKAGS
+200 K
-215 GTPSVN
+215 PSVN

-242 LEAAGYRINSIPGGG
+242 LEMAGYHINAIPGGG
-257 SGWDE
+257 SAWSE
-262 IMRLPE
+262 IMRLPQ
-268 ADLNLVVRDELALK
+268 ADLNLVLRDELALN
-282 AAKQLEQDYGTPY
+282 AAKELQAEFGTPY
-295 LSAGMPYGIEG
+295 LSVGMPYGIQG
-306 TLHWLDKINEVLPA
+306 TLRWLDTINAVLPA
-320 KNPEAVRQEAEAVNA
+320 KNRETIRQEAEAVNA

-346 LWGPLWFDNILV
+346 LWGPLWFDNILI

-382 IIHFTQGTALRPKAA
+382 VIHFTQDTALRPPAA

-426 LEASRLVRLKKPFVT
+426 LEASRLVRLKKPFVN

-454 TDLPLCGIRGAAYL
+454 TDSPLCGIRGAAYL

-475 KLSACMDEVKQ
+475 KLSGCMDEVKSIR
-486 TN
+486 

>member
-1 MPDQNFKTS
+1 MHKQKQMLFCLCRDNDFKTS

-81 GLDFVKSN
+81 GLDFVKAN
-89 FTPERI
+89 FTPERV
-95 FILNNCSVSLVGDD
+95 FLLNNCSVSLVGDD

-133 DFSEGYEI
+133 DFAEGYEI
-141 ALLRVIEEVKKN
+141 ALLRVIAEVKKN
-153 AKNNTGLCYKK
+153 AEAKRDLADVS
-164 GKTQNGN
+164 
-171 TEGNATTSGKNSKTD
+171 EANSKNAD
-186 TECAEATNSMDGRC
+186 EAKVSENLNLETIDC
-200 DAQVTGNTNTVKAGS
+200 K
-215 GTPSVN
+215 PSVN

-242 LEAAGYRINSIPGGG
+242 LEMAGYHINAIPGGG
-257 SGWDE
+257 SAWSE
-262 IMRLPE
+262 IMRLPQ
-268 ADLNLVVRDELALK
+268 ADLNLVLRDELALK
-282 AAKQLEQDYGTPY
+282 AAKELQAEFGTPY
-295 LSAGMPYGIEG
+295 LSVGMPYGIQG
-306 TLHWLDKINEVLPA
+306 TLRWLDTINAVLPA
-320 KNPEAVRQEAEAVNA
+320 KNREAIRQEAEAVNA

-346 LWGPLWFDNILV
+346 LWGPLWFDNILI

-382 IIHFTQGTALRPKAA
+382 VIHFTQDTALRPQAA
-397 TKICIAGKDDAAM
+397 TKICIAGKDDTAM

-426 LEASRLVRLKKPFVT
+426 LEASRLVRLKKPFVN

-454 TDLPLCGIRGAAYL
+454 TDSPLCGIRGAAYL

-475 KLSACMDEVKQ
+475 KLSGCMDEVKS
-486 TN
+486 TR

>member
-1 MPDQNFKTS
+1 MHDNDFKTS

-81 GLDFVKSN
+81 GLDFVKTN
-89 FTPERI
+89 FTPERV
-95 FILNNCSVSLVGDD
+95 FLLNNCSVSLVGDD

-116 AELPCPV
+116 AELPFPV

-133 DFSEGYEI
+133 DFAEGYEI
-141 ALLRVIEEVKKN
+141 ALLRVIEEVKRN
-153 AKNNTGLCYKK
+153 AKAKSNL
-164 GKTQNGN
+164 
-171 TEGNATTSGKNSKTD
+171 AL
-186 TECAEATNSMDGRC
+186 
-200 DAQVTGNTNTVKAGS
+200 
-215 GTPSVN
+215 PSVN
-221 LLGLSP
+221 VLGLSP

-242 LEAAGYRINSIPGGG
+242 LETAGYRINAIPGGG
-257 SGWDE
+257 SAWSE
-262 IMRLPE
+262 IMRLPQ
-268 ADLNLVVRDELALK
+268 ADLNLVLRDELALK
-282 AAKQLEQDYGTPY
+282 AAKELQAEFGTPY
-295 LSAGMPYGIEG
+295 LSVGMPYGIQG
-306 TLHWLDKINEVLPA
+306 TLCWLDTINAVLPA
-320 KNPEAVRQEAEAVNA
+320 KNREAIRQEAEAVNA

-346 LWGPLWFDNILV
+346 LWGPLWFDNILI

-382 IIHFTQGTALRPKAA
+382 VIHFTQDTALRPQAA
-397 TKICIAGKDDAAM
+397 TKICIAGKDDTAM

-426 LEASRLVRLKKPFVT
+426 LEASRLVRLKKPFVN

-454 TDLPLCGIRGAAYL
+454 TDSPLCGIRGAAYL

-475 KLSACMDEVKQ
+475 KLSGYMDEVKSVR
-486 TN
+486 

>member
-1 MPDQNFKTS
+1 MHDNDFKTS

-81 GLDFVKSN
+81 GLDFVKTN
-89 FTPERI
+89 FTPERV
-95 FILNNCSVSLVGDD
+95 FLLNNCSVSLVGDD

-116 AELPCPV
+116 AELPFPV

-133 DFSEGYEI
+133 DFAEGYEI
-141 ALLRVIEEVKKN
+141 ALLRVIEEVKRN
-153 AKNNTGLCYKK
+153 AKAKSNL
-164 GKTQNGN
+164 
-171 TEGNATTSGKNSKTD
+171 AL
-186 TECAEATNSMDGRC
+186 
-200 DAQVTGNTNTVKAGS
+200 
-215 GTPSVN
+215 PSVN
-221 LLGLSP
+221 VLGLSP

-242 LEAAGYRINSIPGGG
+242 LETAGYRINAIPGGG
-257 SGWDE
+257 SAWSE
-262 IMRLPE
+262 IMRLPQ
-268 ADLNLVVRDELALK
+268 ADLNLVLRDELALK
-282 AAKQLEQDYGTPY
+282 AAKELQAEFGTPY
-295 LSAGMPYGIEG
+295 LSVGMPYGIQG
-306 TLHWLDKINEVLPA
+306 TLCWLDTINAVLPA
-320 KNPEAVRQEAEAVNA
+320 KNREAIRQEAEAVNA

-346 LWGPLWFDNILV
+346 LWGPLWFDNILI

-372 RGEWADTGNL
+372 RGEWADTGHL
-382 IIHFTQGTALRPKAA
+382 VIHFTQDTALRPQAA
-397 TKICIAGKDDAAM
+397 TKICIAGKDDTAM

-426 LEASRLVRLKKPFVT
+426 LEASRLVRLKKPFVN

-454 TDLPLCGIRGAAYL
+454 TDSPLCGIRGAAYL

-475 KLSACMDEVKQ
+475 KLSGYMDEVKSVR
-486 TN
+486 

>member
-1 MPDQNFKTS
+1 MRDNDFKTS

-81 GLDFVKSN
+81 GLEFVKTN

-109 IAGIAAK
+109 IASIAAK

-133 DFSEGYEI
+133 DFAEGYEI
-141 ALLRVIEEVKKN
+141 ALLRLIKEVKNHTSAN
-153 AKNNTGLCYKK
+153 AGV
-164 GKTQNGN
+164 
-171 TEGNATTSGKNSKTD
+171 SSKNS
-186 TECAEATNSMDGRC
+186 AT
-200 DAQVTGNTNTVKAGS
+200 K
-215 GTPSVN
+215 PSVN

-232 EEDIKEIRRI
+232 EEDIKEICRI
-242 LEAAGYRINSIPGGG
+242 LETAGYRINAIPGGG
-257 SGWDE
+257 SAWDE
-262 IMRLPE
+262 IMELPQ
-268 ADLNLVVRDELALK
+268 ADLNLVLRDELALK
-282 AAKQLEQDYGTPY
+282 AAKELQAEYGMPY
-295 LSAGMPYGIEG
+295 LSVGMPYGIQG
-306 TLHWLDKINEVLPA
+306 TLAWLEKINTVLPA
-320 KNPEAVRQEAEAVNA
+320 TNLKTVRQEAETVNA

-346 LWGPLWFDNILV
+346 LWGPLWFDNILI

-382 IIHFTQGTALRPKAA
+382 VIHFTEDTPLRPKAA
-397 TKICIAGKDDAAM
+397 NKICVTGKDDAAM
-410 KETFENWSGG
+410 KETFENWTGG
-420 LVMGSS
+420 LVIGSS
-426 LEASRLVRLKKPFVT
+426 LETSRFVRLKKPFVN
-441 CNIVLPAYHEIIA
+441 CNIVLPSYHEIIA
-454 TDLPLCGIRGAAYL
+454 TDSPLCGIRGASYL

-475 KLSACMDEVKQ
+475 KLNSCMEEVK
-486 TN
+486 

>member
-1 MPDQNFKTS
+1 MRDNDFKTS

-81 GLDFVKSN
+81 GLDFVKAN
-89 FTPERI
+89 FTPERV
-95 FILNNCSVSLVGDD
+95 FLLNNCSVSLVGDD

-133 DFSEGYEI
+133 DFAEGYEI
-141 ALLRVIEEVKKN
+141 ALLRVIAEVKKN
-153 AKNNTGLCYKK
+153 AE
-164 GKTQNGN
+164 GKRDLADVS
-171 TEGNATTSGKNSKTD
+171 EANSKNAD
-186 TECAEATNSMDGRC
+186 EAKVSENLNLETIDC
-200 DAQVTGNTNTVKAGS
+200 K
-215 GTPSVN
+215 PSVN

-242 LEAAGYRINSIPGGG
+242 LEMAGYRINAIPGGG
-257 SGWDE
+257 SAWSE
-262 IMRLPE
+262 IMRLPQ
-268 ADLNLVVRDELALK
+268 ADLNLVLRDELALK
-282 AAKQLEQDYGTPY
+282 AAKELQADFGTPY
-295 LSAGMPYGIEG
+295 LSVGMPYGIQG
-306 TLHWLDKINEVLPA
+306 TLRWLDTINAVLPA
-320 KNPEAVRQEAEAVNA
+320 KNREAIRQEAEAVNA

-346 LWGPLWFDNILV
+346 LWGPLWFDNILI

-382 IIHFTQGTALRPKAA
+382 VIHFTQDTALRPQAA
-397 TKICIAGKDDAAM
+397 TKICIAGKDDTAM

-426 LEASRLVRLKKPFVT
+426 LEASRLVRLKKPFVN

-454 TDLPLCGIRGAAYL
+454 TDSPLCGIRGAAYL

-475 KLSACMDEVKQ
+475 KLSGCMDEVKSIR
-486 TN
+486 

>member
-1 MPDQNFKTS
+1 MHDNDFKTS

-81 GLDFVKSN
+81 GLDFVKAN
-89 FTPERI
+89 FTPERV
-95 FILNNCSVSLVGDD
+95 FLLNNCSVSLVGDD

-116 AELPCPV
+116 AELPFPV

-133 DFSEGYEI
+133 DFAEGYEI
-141 ALLRVIEEVKKN
+141 ALLRVIAEVKKN
-153 AKNNTGLCYKK
+153 AEAKRDLADVS
-164 GKTQNGN
+164 
-171 TEGNATTSGKNSKTD
+171 EANSKNAD
-186 TECAEATNSMDGRC
+186 EAKVSENLNLETIDC
-200 DAQVTGNTNTVKAGS
+200 K
-215 GTPSVN
+215 PSVN

-242 LEAAGYRINSIPGGG
+242 LEMAGYHINAIPGGG
-257 SGWDE
+257 SAWSE
-262 IMRLPE
+262 IMQLPQ
-268 ADLNLVVRDELALK
+268 ADLNLVLRDELALK
-282 AAKQLEQDYGTPY
+282 AAKELQAKFGTPY
-295 LSAGMPYGIEG
+295 LSVGMPYGIAG
-306 TLHWLDKINEVLPA
+306 TLRWLDAINAVLPA
-320 KNPEAVRQEAEAVNA
+320 KNREAIRQEAETVNA

-346 LWGPLWFDNILV
+346 LWGPLWFDNILI

-382 IIHFTQGTALRPKAA
+382 VIHFTQDTALRPQAA
-397 TKICIAGKDDAAM
+397 TKICIAGKDDGAM

-426 LEASRLVRLKKPFVT
+426 LEASRLVRLKKPFVN

-454 TDLPLCGIRGAAYL
+454 TDSPLCGIRGAAHL

-475 KLSACMDEVKQ
+475 KLSGCMDEVKSIR
-486 TN
+486 

>member
-1 MPDQNFKTS
+1 MRDNDFKTS

-20 GASAFFDAIPGSFML
+20 GASAFFDAIPRSFML

-81 GLDFVKSN
+81 GLDFVKAN

-116 AELPCPV
+116 AELPCPG

-133 DFSEGYEI
+133 DFAEGYEI
-141 ALLRVIEEVKKN
+141 ALLRLIKEVKKHTSAN
-153 AKNNTGLCYKK
+153 AGV
-164 GKTQNGN
+164 
-171 TEGNATTSGKNSKTD
+171 SSKNS
-186 TECAEATNSMDGRC
+186 AT
-200 DAQVTGNTNTVKAGS
+200 K
-215 GTPSVN
+215 PSVN

-232 EEDIKEIRRI
+232 EEDIKEICRI
-242 LEAAGYRINSIPGGG
+242 LETAGYRINAIPGGG
-257 SGWDE
+257 SAWDE
-262 IMRLPE
+262 IMELPQ
-268 ADLNLVVRDELALK
+268 ADLNLVLRDELALK
-282 AAKQLEQDYGTPY
+282 AAKELESEFGTPY
-295 LSAGMPYGIEG
+295 LSAGMPYGIQG
-306 TLHWLDKINEVLPA
+306 TLAWLEKINTVLPA
-320 KNPEAVRQEAEAVNA
+320 TNLKTVRQEAETVNA

-346 LWGPLWFDNILV
+346 LWGPLWFDNILI

-382 IIHFTQGTALRPKAA
+382 VIHFTEDTPLRPKAA
-397 TKICIAGKDDAAM
+397 NKICVTGKDDAAM
-410 KETFENWSGG
+410 KETFENWTGG
-420 LVMGSS
+420 LVIGSS
-426 LEASRLVRLKKPFVT
+426 LETSRFVRLKKPFVN
-441 CNIVLPAYHEIIA
+441 CNIVLPSYHEIIA
-454 TDLPLCGIRGAAYL
+454 TDSPLCGIRGASYL

-475 KLSACMDEVKQ
+475 KLNSCMEEVK
-486 TN
+486 

>member
-1 MPDQNFKTS
+1 MRDNDFKTS

-81 GLDFVKSN
+81 GLDFVKAN
-89 FTPERI
+89 FTPERV
-95 FILNNCSVSLVGDD
+95 FLLNNCSVSLVGDD

-133 DFSEGYEI
+133 DFAEGYEI
-141 ALLRVIEEVKKN
+141 ALLRVIAEVKKN
-153 AKNNTGLCYKK
+153 AEAKRDLADVS
-164 GKTQNGN
+164 
-171 TEGNATTSGKNSKTD
+171 EANSKNAD
-186 TECAEATNSMDGRC
+186 EAKVSENLNLETIDC
-200 DAQVTGNTNTVKAGS
+200 K
-215 GTPSVN
+215 PSVN

-242 LEAAGYRINSIPGGG
+242 LEMAGYRINAIPGGG
-257 SGWDE
+257 SAWSE
-262 IMRLPE
+262 IMRLPQ
-268 ADLNLVVRDELALK
+268 ADLNLVLRDELALK
-282 AAKQLEQDYGTPY
+282 AAKELQAEFGTPY
-295 LSAGMPYGIEG
+295 LSVGMPYGIQG
-306 TLHWLDKINEVLPA
+306 TLRWLDTINAVLPA
-320 KNPEAVRQEAEAVNA
+320 KNREAIRQEAEAVNA

-346 LWGPLWFDNILV
+346 LWGPLWFDNILI

-382 IIHFTQGTALRPKAA
+382 VIHFTQDTALRPQAA
-397 TKICIAGKDDAAM
+397 TKICIAGKDDTAM

-426 LEASRLVRLKKPFVT
+426 LEASRLVRLKKPFVN

-454 TDLPLCGIRGAAYL
+454 TDSPLCGIRGAAYL

-475 KLSACMDEVKQ
+475 KLSGCMDEVKSIR
-486 TN
+486 

>member
-1 MPDQNFKTS
+1 MHDNDFKTS

-69 ALVYGTEKDLLA
+69 ALVYGTEKDLLT
-81 GLDFVKSN
+81 GLDFVKAN
-89 FTPERI
+89 FTPERV
-95 FILNNCSVSLVGDD
+95 FLLNNCSVSLVGDD

-116 AELPCPV
+116 AELPFPV

-133 DFSEGYEI
+133 DFAEGYEI

-153 AKNNTGLCYKK
+153 AKAKSDL
-164 GKTQNGN
+164 
-171 TEGNATTSGKNSKTD
+171 AS
-186 TECAEATNSMDGRC
+186 
-200 DAQVTGNTNTVKAGS
+200 
-215 GTPSVN
+215 PSVN
-221 LLGLSP
+221 VLGLSP

-242 LEAAGYRINSIPGGG
+242 LETAGYRINAIPGGG
-257 SGWDE
+257 SAWSE
-262 IMRLPE
+262 IMRLPQ
-268 ADLNLVVRDELALK
+268 ADLNLVLRDELALK
-282 AAKQLEQDYGTPY
+282 AAKELQAEFGTPY
-295 LSAGMPYGIEG
+295 LSVGMPYGIVG
-306 TLHWLDKINEVLPA
+306 TLRWLEKINAVLPA
-320 KNPEAVRQEAEAVNA
+320 KNLEAVRLEAETVNA

-346 LWGPLWFDNILV
+346 LWGPLWFDNILI

-372 RGEWADTGNL
+372 RGEWADTSNL
-382 IIHFTQGTALRPKAA
+382 VIHFTQDTPLRPKAA

-410 KETFENWSGG
+410 KETFENWTGG
-420 LVMGSS
+420 LVIGSS
-426 LEASRLVRLKKPFVT
+426 LETSRLVRLKKPFVN
-441 CNIVLPAYHEIIA
+441 CNIVLPSYHEIIA
-454 TDLPLCGIRGAAYL
+454 TDSPLCGIRGAAYL

-475 KLSACMDEVKQ
+475 KLNSCMEEVK
-486 TN
+486 

>member
-1 MPDQNFKTS
+1 MPDNTWKTS

-81 GLDFVKSN
+81 GLDFVKAN

-109 IAGIAAK
+109 IAGIAAR

-133 DFSEGYEI
+133 DFAEGYEI
-141 ALLRVIEEVKKN
+141 ALLRTIAEVKKN
-153 AKNNTGLCYKK
+153 AKDKSDL
-164 GKTQNGN
+164 
-171 TEGNATTSGKNSKTD
+171 AS
-186 TECAEATNSMDGRC
+186 
-200 DAQVTGNTNTVKAGS
+200 
-215 GTPSVN
+215 PSVN

-242 LEAAGYRINSIPGGG
+242 LETAGYHINAIPGGG
-257 SGWDE
+257 SAWDE
-262 IMRLPE
+262 IMELPQ
-268 ADLNLVVRDELALK
+268 ADLNLVLRDELALK
-282 AAKQLEQDYGTPY
+282 AAKELESEFGTPY
-295 LSAGMPYGIEG
+295 LSAGMPYGIQG
-306 TLHWLDKINEVLPA
+306 TLAWLEKINTVLPA
-320 KNPEAVRQEAEAVNA
+320 TNLKTVRQEAETVNA

-346 LWGPLWFDNILV
+346 LWGPLWFDNILI

-382 IIHFTQGTALRPKAA
+382 VIHFTEDTPLRPKAA
-397 TKICIAGKDDAAM
+397 NKICVTGKDDAAM
-410 KETFENWSGG
+410 KETFENWTGG
-420 LVMGSS
+420 LVIGSS
-426 LEASRLVRLKKPFVT
+426 LETSRFVRLKKPFVN
-441 CNIVLPAYHEIIA
+441 CNIVLPSYHEIIA
-454 TDLPLCGIRGAAYL
+454 TDSPLCGIRGASYL

-475 KLSACMDEVKQ
+475 KLNSCMEEVK
-486 TN
+486 